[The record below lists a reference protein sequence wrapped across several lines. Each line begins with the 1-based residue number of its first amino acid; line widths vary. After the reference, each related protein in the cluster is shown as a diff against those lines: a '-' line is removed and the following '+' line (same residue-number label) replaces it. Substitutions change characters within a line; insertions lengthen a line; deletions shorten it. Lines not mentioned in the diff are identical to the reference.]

1 MRKLMWFTL
10 GFGAACACGS
20 YLTNWFGWMIVIISV
35 VVAAVMMAIKCE
47 NRVFRTVAMVCVG
60 ITAGILW
67 FSAFDLIHLSGPRAL
82 NGQTIQTYIRASDY
96 SRKTDYGYAVDG
108 QINLDGKI
116 YDVCAYL
123 DETQEPLQ
131 LVPGDL
137 ISGNFR
143 FKVTTDGNMGDST
156 YHQGNGTFLIA
167 YQKGGIQV
175 TPGEQ
180 SFKDLPAVLRH
191 RILHILESAFPED
204 TVAFAKALFLGDAS
218 DLSYEVD
225 TAFKA
230 SGIRHIIAVS
240 GLHVSILFSAIY
252 LICGKRRGITA
263 LFGIPVLVLFAAVTG
278 FTPSV
283 TRACVM
289 QILMILA
296 LLLDREYDPQTALS
310 FAALIMLV
318 LNPLA
323 VTSVSLQLSVGCMAG
338 ISLVAGRIRSW
349 MLSDK
354 CLGEAKGN
362 GLNSK
367 MKRFLAGGV
376 SITLASMVLTAPLS
390 AWYFGTISIVGV
402 LTNLL
407 TLWIVTFLFCGIL
420 AACLVGVF
428 WISGAQGIAWV
439 VSWGIR
445 YVIWIAGMLSKIP
458 VAVVYTKSTY
468 IVLWLIFCY
477 VIFAIFMLMK
487 KKRPAVL
494 ASCALIGLCAALIVS
509 WVEPLKDECRMTVL
523 DVGQGQC
530 ILLQS
535 RGRTY
540 MVDCGGLGEERTAD
554 EAAHTLFSQG
564 ITKFDGVIITHFD
577 SDHCDGA
584 VNLLSRV
591 DADLVLLPV
600 AEDETGTKEAI
611 SNVTEGSVYPVP
623 DTVELT
629 YSDVKITVIPSHL
642 GNSDNESGLCI
653 LFQSENCAILI
664 TGDRDMLGE
673 QLLMHSVDLPELD
686 ALVVGHHGSKYST
699 GELLLE
705 QTKPE
710 IAIISVGENNP
721 YGHPADETLERL
733 KEFGCTVYRTDLHGT
748 IIFRR

>member
-1 MRKLMWFTL
+1 
-10 GFGAACACGS
+10 
-20 YLTNWFGWMIVIISV
+20 
-35 VVAAVMMAIKCE
+35 
-47 NRVFRTVAMVCVG
+47 
-60 ITAGILW
+60 
-67 FSAFDLIHLSGPRAL
+67 
-82 NGQTIQTYIRASDY
+82 
-96 SRKTDYGYAVDG
+96 
-108 QINLDGKI
+108 
-116 YDVCAYL
+116 
-123 DETQEPLQ
+123 
-131 LVPGDL
+131 
-137 ISGNFR
+137 
-143 FKVTTDGNMGDST
+143 
-156 YHQGNGTFLIA
+156 
-167 YQKGGIQV
+167 
-175 TPGEQ
+175 
-180 SFKDLPAVLRH
+180 
-191 RILHILESAFPED
+191 
-204 TVAFAKALFLGDAS
+204 
-218 DLSYEVD
+218 
-225 TAFKA
+225 
-230 SGIRHIIAVS
+230 
-240 GLHVSILFSAIY
+240 
-252 LICGKRRGITA
+252 
-263 LFGIPVLVLFAAVTG
+263 
-278 FTPSV
+278 
-283 TRACVM
+283 
-289 QILMILA
+289 
-296 LLLDREYDPQTALS
+296 
-310 FAALIMLV
+310 
-318 LNPLA
+318 
-323 VTSVSLQLSVGCMAG
+323 
-338 ISLVAGRIRSW
+338 
-349 MLSDK
+349 
-354 CLGEAKGN
+354 
-362 GLNSK
+362 
-367 MKRFLAGGV
+367 
-376 SITLASMVLTAPLS
+376 
-390 AWYFGTISIVGV
+390 
-402 LTNLL
+402 
-407 TLWIVTFLFCGIL
+407 
-420 AACLVGVF
+420 
-428 WISGAQGIAWV
+428 
-439 VSWGIR
+439 
-445 YVIWIAGMLSKIP
+445 
-458 VAVVYTKSTY
+458 
-468 IVLWLIFCY
+468 
-477 VIFAIFMLMK
+477 
-487 KKRPAVL
+487 
-494 ASCALIGLCAALIVS
+494 
-509 WVEPLKDECRMTVL
+509 MTVL